1 MKTVLTAVAAL
12 VSIILIRMAVSFG
25 ISEPAAEVFTQV
37 SLSILFFMCLFQSV
51 SRRRAAAK

>member
-12 VSIILIRMAVSFG
+12 VSISLIRMAVSFG

>member
-25 ISEPAAEVFTQV
+25 ISEPAAEVFMQV

>member
-25 ISEPAAEVFTQV
+25 ISESAAEVFTQG
-37 SLSILFFMCLFQSV
+37 SLSILFFM
-51 SRRRAAAK
+51 

>member
-1 MKTVLTAVAAL
+1 MKTVLTAAAAL
-12 VSIILIRMAVSFG
+12 ASIILIRMAVSVG
-25 ISEPAAEVFTQV
+25 ISEPAAEIFTRV

>member
-12 VSIILIRMAVSFG
+12 ASIILIRMAVSFG